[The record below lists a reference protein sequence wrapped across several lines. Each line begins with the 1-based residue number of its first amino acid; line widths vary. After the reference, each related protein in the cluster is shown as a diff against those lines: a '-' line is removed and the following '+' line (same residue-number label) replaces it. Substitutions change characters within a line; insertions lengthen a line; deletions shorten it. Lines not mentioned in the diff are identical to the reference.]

1 MSQLEPCPYVRYG
14 VEHWLSIPC
23 SSEGEYTVASSNVGA
38 YSLVKNSLFVT
49 GYQALFG
56 EPKLLPAGI
65 AGGCCMKVPL
75 SISRQFTAQLSLQ
88 TKISPLL

>member
-65 AGGCCMKVPL
+65 AGGMLYERTAKYFQTVHG
-75 SISRQFTAQLSLQ
+75 SAQL
-88 TKISPLL
+88 TD